1 MSENLTA
8 KNPIYPLFG
17 VLTTLILF
25 FGGMALAEDPNC
37 LWLLLGAFG
46 LFLVFGYWRAC
57 IAIIPFTAI
66 MALVFCGVTWAATK
80 DPEQTRYAFNR
91 ILALCVAIIP
101 GLGMPVEDLTRNLT
115 ALHFPRMLVLGMMI
129 TFSFFPM
136 LRDEVRRIREAM
148 RTRGAGNPLRPAV
161 FYRAFLIPLIMRLV
175 NISDT
180 LSLSVETR
188 GFDRESECSVYHPIR
203 IKARDIIF
211 LVLLAAGI
219 GTAVIL

>member
-57 IAIIPFTAI
+57 IAMIPFTAI

-148 RTRGAGNPLRPAV
+148 RTRGAGNPLRRRCSTGLVSSRSSCGSSTSRTHSPSQWRPVDLTGSRSAPST
-161 FYRAFLIPLIMRLV
+161 IPSALKRG
-175 NISDT
+175 IS
-180 LSLSVETR
+180 SSWSSSR
-188 GFDRESECSVYHPIR
+188 PGSER
-203 IKARDIIF
+203 R
-211 LVLLAAGI
+211 
-219 GTAVIL
+219 